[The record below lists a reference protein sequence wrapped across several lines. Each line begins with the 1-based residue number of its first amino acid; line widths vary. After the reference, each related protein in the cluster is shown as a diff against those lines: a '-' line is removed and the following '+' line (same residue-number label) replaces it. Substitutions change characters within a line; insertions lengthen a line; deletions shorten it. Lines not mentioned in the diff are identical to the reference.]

1 MTRRGQYDNIF
12 EDLHL
17 RRVEEDVLSA
27 TEAEQQAI
35 KPGWYVQSSYIGVR
49 IGPLKTKAEADSVM
63 RLSPRSRARQKVQH
77 GTDYP
82 FPHDMKVW
90 EELPKRKKRP

>member
-1 MTRRGQYDNIF
+1 MSGHHNIF
-12 EDLHL
+12 EDFA
-17 RRVEEDVLSA
+17 RRRLEENLLKE
-27 TEAEQQAI
+27 TEETHRRM

-49 IGPLKTKAEADSVM
+49 IGPLESREVAEQAM
-63 RLSPRSRARQKVQH
+63 RLSPRSRAKQRIDH

-90 EELPKRKKRP
+90 EELPKRKKRT